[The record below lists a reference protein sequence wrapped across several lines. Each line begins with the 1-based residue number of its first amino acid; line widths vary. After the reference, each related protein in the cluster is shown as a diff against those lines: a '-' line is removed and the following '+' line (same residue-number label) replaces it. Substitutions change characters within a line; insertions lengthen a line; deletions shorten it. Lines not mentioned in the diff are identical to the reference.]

1 LARAPIESKPS
12 AAPVFAGK
20 AVRVSAAPM
29 LRRSEFRSCKVQ
41 SPRLPDEWLK
51 HFSMVARR
59 EQQPTRLSSLWQEN
73 ACCRNVGIPCVKR
86 KRFLINKV
94 DCQDASFNVASL
106 DFGCE
111 VSSHYIW
118 ISFAR
123 SIGRAMDPQSAG
135 TPKFFRC
142 ALFICDYT
150 QAIEMGKIGGQPAP
164 AK

>member
-94 DCQDASFNVASL
+94 DCQ
-106 DFGCE
+106 

-118 ISFAR
+118 TSFAR